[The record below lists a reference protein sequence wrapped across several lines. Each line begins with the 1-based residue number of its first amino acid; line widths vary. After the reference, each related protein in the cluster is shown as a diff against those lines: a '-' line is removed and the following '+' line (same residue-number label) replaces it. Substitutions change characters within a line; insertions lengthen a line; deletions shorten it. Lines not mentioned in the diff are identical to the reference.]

1 MKSSLLIFLLL
12 SLSSKFTASEQ
23 NLQSQFIIWN
33 VGQGQWTTLS
43 QENACIHFD
52 FGGESLPLLK
62 LKSLC
67 YRKKNILLLSH
78 WDLDHISGIAKI
90 KHWPHVCLRASP
102 DDSMISNYKKKLML
116 GVQNCDG
123 KGLSEDLE
131 LTEKFL
137 FDTDSSILFSPASQG
152 LSHPP
157 QKRAINKRSNNDLSF
172 VYATGS
178 ILIPGDSTQHQ
189 EKIWSKNS
197 RLMSIHGL
205 VLGHHGSRTSTSE
218 VLLNRLPKLKW
229 AVASAR
235 WVRYKHPHPE
245 VISRLKKHKVPLLLT
260 EDWGHLHF
268 IK

>member
-1 MKSSLLIFLLL
+1 MKSSLLIFFLL

-43 QENACIHFD
+43 QENICIHFD
-52 FGGESLPLLK
+52 FGGESLPLSK
-62 LKSLC
+62 LRSLC

-78 WDLDHISGIAKI
+78 WDLDHLSGIAKI
-90 KHWPHVCLRASP
+90 KHWPDVCLRSSP
-102 DDSMISNYKKKLML
+102 DGSMISNYKKNLML
-116 GVQNCDG
+116 GVRNCNANGPSQNLG
-123 KGLSEDLE
+123 

-137 FDTDSSILFSPASQG
+137 LDTDSSILFSPARQG
-152 LSHPP
+152 SSHTP
-157 QKRAINKRSNNDLSF
+157 QKRANKQRSSNDLSL

-178 ILIPGDSTQHQ
+178 VLIPGDSTHQ
-189 EKIWSKNS
+189 QEEIWSKNS
-197 RLMSIHGL
+197 RLKNIHGL

-218 VLLNRLPKLKW
+218 VLMNRLPNLKW

-245 VISRLKKHKVPLLLT
+245 VTNRLRKHKVPLLLT
-260 EDWGHLHF
+260 EDWGHLRF